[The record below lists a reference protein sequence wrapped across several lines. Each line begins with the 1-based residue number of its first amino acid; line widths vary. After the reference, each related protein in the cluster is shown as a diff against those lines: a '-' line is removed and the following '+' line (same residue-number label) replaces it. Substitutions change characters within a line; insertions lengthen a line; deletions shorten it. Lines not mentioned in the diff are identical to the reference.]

1 MRILFVTPYLA
12 TPPRYGAQRRLDGL
26 MRGLAR
32 SHEISLVTFVDP
44 EEDVACAIRAT
55 EAYCAKIVAVPNQS
69 HSFTTEQKRLLQLR
83 SMFSRRSYESFV
95 YHGAALT
102 RALERLL
109 ADGSYDVV
117 NFEFAQMAGNG
128 RLDIWPARRR
138 SLFILDEHNIEYDI
152 LRRTAANARGVD
164 RKVYSALNWRKLRSE
179 ERAAWRRFDGC
190 AVTST
195 RDERLLRRDLPSL
208 PTAVVPNA
216 VDVGF
221 FRPSG
226 RCARPD
232 PLTLL
237 FFGAVSYH
245 PNTDGL
251 LFFLR
256 EILPRVK
263 ARYPDV
269 RLRIVGPSVPAE
281 IAARA
286 GDGVEVVGLVDD
298 IRPYLESATVI
309 VVPLRI
315 GGGTRFKILEAMAM
329 GKPIVSTTIGAEGL
343 DVRDGSE
350 ILLAD
355 KPDAFALQVG
365 RLLDDA
371 PLRDAMGAAGRALV
385 ERRYSWDASVARL
398 EEFYGEL
405 MARRERS

>member
-1 MRILFVTPYLA
+1 M
-12 TPPRYGAQRRLDGL
+12 
-26 MRGLAR
+26 
-32 SHEISLVTFVDP
+32 
-44 EEDVACAIRAT
+44 
-55 EAYCAKIVAVPNQS
+55 
-69 HSFTTEQKRLLQLR
+69 
-83 SMFSRRSYESFV
+83 

-109 ADGSYDVV
+109 AEGSYDVV
-117 NFEFAQMAGNG
+117 NFEFAQMAANG

-138 SLFILDEHNIEYDI
+138 SLFVLDEHNIEYDV

-190 AVTST
+190 AVTSA

-208 PTAVVPNA
+208 PTVVVPNA

-398 EEFYGEL
+398 EEFYDEL